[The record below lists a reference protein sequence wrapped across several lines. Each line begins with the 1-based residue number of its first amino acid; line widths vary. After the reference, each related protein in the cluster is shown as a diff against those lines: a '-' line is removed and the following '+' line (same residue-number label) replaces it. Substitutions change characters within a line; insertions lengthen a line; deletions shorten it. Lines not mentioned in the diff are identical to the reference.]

1 MTQNLKK
8 IITKL
13 PKTPGV
19 YFFKDKNEQVI
30 YIGKAINIK
39 KRIQSHFSSQAK
51 KERGWRNTIINY
63 SKIKTIDFIPTKTEK
78 DALILESQ
86 LVKKHQPYYN
96 LALKDDKNF
105 LYIGFTRGSY
115 PRVFTTRQPQKYG
128 LTQINTPINTD
139 KRSISANPRS
149 NPRESASFV
158 GPFTAGYETK
168 TLLSDLRKLF
178 PYRTC
183 NNPINK
189 PCLYYHLGQCWAH
202 NPPSHKASEGKG
214 KSEYY
219 KYIVEGLKA
228 LVKIY
233 DGKGAHI
240 ECYDI
245 SNTQGS
251 LSVGS
256 MVTFINNWPKKVLY
270 RKFKIKTV
278 AGSNDP
284 QSLAEIISRRLTHK
298 EWKYP
303 DLIIVDG
310 GRAQLSKLKNFP
322 IAIIGIS
329 KTAINTDRHGLT
341 PLDNFVSNGA
351 SADLHRKRSKT
362 SGTLYSPYG
371 YGTVKLSN
379 LPRIV
384 SETILRARDEAHRF
398 AITYHRSRQKGRLL
412 ENK

>member
-1 MTQNLKK
+1 MNKAILSQIKNL
-8 IITKL
+8 
-13 PKTPGV
+13 PQTPGV
-19 YFFKDKNEQVI
+19 YFFLDKNGQII

-51 KERGWRNTIINY
+51 KERGWRNTIIDY
-63 SKIKTIDFIPTKTEK
+63 SKIKTIDLIPTKTEK

-105 LYIGFTRGSY
+105 LYIGLTKETY
-115 PRVFTTRQPQKYG
+115 PRVFTTRQPNKYNG
-128 LTQINTPINTD
+128 LTRIETRIAADNNINVNPNN
-139 KRSISANPRS
+139 NPRK
-149 NPRESASFV
+149 SASFV
-158 GPFTAGYETK
+158 GPFVAGYETK
-168 TLLSDLRKLF
+168 EFLTTLRKLF
-178 PYRTC
+178 PYKTC
-183 NNPINK
+183 KNPVGK

-202 NPPSHKASEGKG
+202 LEKAKD
-214 KSEYY
+214 YY
-219 KYIVEGLKA
+219 KVVNGLKS
-228 LVKIY
+228 LINIY
-233 DGKGAHI
+233 NGKGAHI

-256 MVTFINNWPKKVLY
+256 MVTFINNRANKSLY

-278 AGSNDP
+278 AGADDP
-284 QSLAEIISRRLTHK
+284 RSLAEIIGRRMTHK

-329 KTAINTDRHGLT
+329 KTDT
-341 PLDNFVSNGA
+341 V
-351 SADLHRKRSKT
+351 KRMKT

-371 YGTVKLSN
+371 YGTVKLSK

-398 AITYHRSRQKGRLL
+398 AITYHRLRRSRIYTDR
-412 ENK
+412 

>member
-8 IITKL
+8 IIINL

-19 YFFKDKNEQVI
+19 YFFKDKNEQII

-51 KERGWRNTIINY
+51 KERGWRNTIIDY
-63 SKIKTIDFIPTKTEK
+63 SKIKTIDYIPTKTEK

-105 LYIGFTRGSY
+105 LYVGFTKETY
-115 PRVFTTRQPQKYG
+115 PKVFTTRQPYKYG
-128 LTQINTPINTD
+128 LTRIKTRINTD
-139 KRSISANPRS
+139 NKNIRVNPRS
-149 NPRESASFV
+149 NRQISASFV
-158 GPFTAGYETK
+158 GPFVGGYETK
-168 TLLSDLRKLF
+168 DFITKLRKLF

-202 NPPSHKASEGKG
+202 GDKAQ
-214 KSEYY
+214 YY
-219 KYIVEGLKA
+219 KFIIEGLKA
-228 LVKIY
+228 LVEIY
-233 DGKGAHI
+233 NGKGAHI

-256 MVTFINNWPKKVLY
+256 MVTFINNRANKSLY

-278 AGSNDP
+278 AGADDP
-284 QSLAEIISRRLTHK
+284 KSLAEIISRRLTHK
-298 EWKYP
+298 EWRYP

-329 KTAINTDRHGLT
+329 KTDTAR
-341 PLDNFVSNGA
+341 
-351 SADLHRKRSKT
+351 RMKT

-371 YGTVKLSN
+371 YGTVKLSQ
-379 LPRIV
+379 LPQIV

-398 AITYHRSRQKGRLL
+398 AIAYHRLRRRSQI
-412 ENK
+412 NADNN

>member
-1 MTQNLKK
+1 MNRLIKT
-8 IITKL
+8 IIKSL
-13 PKTPGV
+13 PQTPGV
-19 YFFKDKNEQVI
+19 YFFKDKNEQII

-39 KRIQSHFSSQAK
+39 KRIQSHFGSQAK

-63 SKIKTIDFIPTKTEK
+63 SKVKAIDFIPTKTEK

-105 LYIGFTRGSY
+105 MYVGFTKETY
-115 PRVFTTRQPQKYG
+115 PKVFTTRQPYKYNK
-128 LTQINTPINTD
+128 LTRIKTRIATDNNINV
-139 KRSISANPRS
+139 NPNNNS
-149 NPRESASFV
+149 RESASFV
-158 GPFTAGYETK
+158 GPFVAGYETK
-168 TLLSDLRKLF
+168 EFLATLRKLF

-183 NNPINK
+183 GARLSSYRAKSVEALAKEDKNLVEH

-202 NPPSHKASEGKG
+202 LEKAKD
-214 KSEYY
+214 YY
-219 KYIVEGLKA
+219 KVVDGLKA
-228 LVKIY
+228 LINIY
-233 DGKGAHI
+233 NGKGAHI

-256 MVTFINNWPKKVLY
+256 MVTFINNRANKSLY
-270 RKFKIKTV
+270 RKFKIKTISG
-278 AGSNDP
+278 ADDP
-284 QSLAEIISRRLTHK
+284 RSLAEIISRRLTHK

-322 IAIIGIS
+322 VAIIGIS
-329 KTAINTDRHGLT
+329 KTDTI
-341 PLDNFVSNGA
+341 
-351 SADLHRKRSKT
+351 KRMKT

-371 YGTVKLSN
+371 YGTVKLSK
-379 LPRIV
+379 LPQIV

-398 AITYHRSRQKGRLL
+398 AITYHRLRRSRIYTD
-412 ENK
+412 

>member
-1 MTQNLKK
+1 MTQALKK
-8 IITKL
+8 IISSL

-19 YFFKDKNEQVI
+19 YFFKDKNEQII

-39 KRIQSHFSSQAK
+39 KRIQSHFNSQAK
-51 KERGWRNTIINY
+51 KIRGWRNTIIDY
-63 SKIKTIDFIPTKTEK
+63 SKIKNIDFIPTKSEK

-105 LYIGFTRGSY
+105 LYIGFTKETY
-115 PRVFTTRQPQKYG
+115 PRVFTTRQPKKIPAEY
-128 LTQINTPINTD
+128 
-139 KRSISANPRS
+139 
-149 NPRESASFV
+149 F
-158 GPFTAGYETK
+158 GPFIAGYETK
-168 TLLSDLRKLF
+168 EFLNTLRKLF

-183 NNPINK
+183 GARLSSNRAKSAEALAKEDKNLIEH

-202 NPPSHKASEGKG
+202 NPPSHKATEGKG

-219 KYIVEGLKA
+219 RYIVEGLKA
-228 LVKIY
+228 LIKIY
-233 DGKGAHI
+233 DGKNAHF

-256 MVTFINNWPKKVLY
+256 MVTFINNRANKSLY

-278 AGSNDP
+278 AGADDP
-284 QSLAEIISRRLTHK
+284 RSLGEIISRRLNHK

-310 GRAQLSKLKNFP
+310 GRAQLSKLKEFSVP
-322 IAIIGIS
+322 IMGIS
-329 KTAINTDRHGLT
+329 KTDTAKRMR
-341 PLDNFVSNGA
+341 
-351 SADLHRKRSKT
+351 SA
-362 SGTLYSPYG
+362 GTLYSPYG
-371 YGTVKLSN
+371 YGTVKLRQ
-379 LPRIV
+379 LPQIV

-398 AITYHRSRQKGRLL
+398 AIKFHRERRIKQYVV
-412 ENK
+412 

>member
-1 MTQNLKK
+1 MNKSIKTTIKS
-8 IITKL
+8 L
-13 PKTPGV
+13 PQTPGV
-19 YFFKDKNEQVI
+19 YFFKDKNEKII

-51 KERGWRNTIINY
+51 KERGWRNTIIDY
-63 SKIKTIDFIPTKTEK
+63 SKIKTIDYIPTKTEK

-105 LYIGFTRGSY
+105 LYIGFTKEKY
-115 PRVFTTRQPQKYG
+115 PRVFTTRQPNKY
-128 LTQINTPINTD
+128 LFSQR
-139 KRSISANPRS
+139 KSAS
-149 NPRESASFV
+149 SQRESASFV
-158 GPFTAGYETK
+158 GPFVAGYETK
-168 TLLSDLRKLF
+168 EFLTVLRKLF

-183 NNPINK
+183 NNPVNK

-202 NPPSHKASEGKG
+202 DPPSHKTSEGKG

-228 LVKIY
+228 LVEIY
-233 DGKGAHI
+233 NGKGAHI

-256 MVTFINNWPKKVLY
+256 MVTFINNRANKSLY

-278 AGSNDP
+278 AGADDP
-284 QSLAEIISRRLTHK
+284 RSLAEIISRRLTHK

-322 IAIIGIS
+322 IAVIGIS
-329 KTAINTDRHGLT
+329 KTDTA
-341 PLDNFVSNGA
+341 
-351 SADLHRKRSKT
+351 KRMRT

-371 YGTVKLSN
+371 YGTVKLSK
-379 LPRIV
+379 LPQIV

-398 AITYHRSRQKGRLL
+398 AIKYHIERRAK
-412 ENK
+412 NYTKN